1 MVIPSE
7 EGIQAF
13 SFLFWIP
20 AFAGMT
26 LNRRIVNSIFM
37 VCTCLPEGRVFGHW
51 NLNQSWPNFFQD
63 DVSRRK
69 EDD

>member
-1 MVIPSE
+1 MVIPSK

-26 LNRRIVNSIFM
+26 PNNHVVNLIFIFR
-37 VCTCLPEGRVFGHW
+37 G
-51 NLNQSWPNFFQD
+51 
-63 DVSRRK
+63 
-69 EDD
+69 

>member
-37 VCTCLPEGRVFGHW
+37 VCDCPPVGRGDEPVM
-51 NLNQSWPNFFQD
+51 
-63 DVSRRK
+63 
-69 EDD
+69 